1 MRGPGRDTCL
11 AMLRLEKI
19 TYRIGPR
26 TLFDSASATVN
37 TGHRVGFVGLNGTG
51 KTTLLGMLS
60 GMAELDSGAI
70 SVPSRWR
77 IGITRQEAPDG
88 PENLLEIVLAADQEL
103 ASLNREAKTATD
115 PGRIAEIHVRLHD
128 KGASRASARA
138 ARLLA
143 GLGFD
148 EAAQQRPCH
157 SFSGGWRMRV
167 ALAALLFT
175 EPDLLLLDEPTN
187 HLDLEASLWLENH
200 LRHYPGTVLLVSH
213 DRDLLNRVVEE
224 ILHLEN
230 GKLTLYSGNYDR
242 FEATRRMRLAQN
254 EKLRA
259 KQDAQKQQIMKFVD
273 RFRYKATKA
282 KQAQSRLK
290 MLERM
295 QPIPEHRKDGT
306 VAFTFPAP
314 KPALASPLYTTE
326 NVSVGYDGQA
336 VIENLSLRLDA
347 DDRIALIGANG
358 NGKSTLIKLLAG
370 RLQPMAGKIGKS
382 GKLRVGYFAQHQADE
397 LDLAA
402 TPLIAMTRK
411 RRCDTETKV
420 RAMLGRFGFGAE
432 KAETK
437 IGDLSGGEKAR
448 LLFALMSVEAPHIL
462 LLDEPTNHL
471 DVNSRQALVQA
482 VNAFEG
488 AVIIVS
494 HDPHL
499 IALTADRFWLVAGGA
514 VMPFDGDMDDYRA
527 LLAGNG
533 GNGAKAAGGVAAKD
547 KKERRRE
554 AAEQRQAVAHLKREL
569 ASAEAKVE
577 KLEARREDLT
587 GTIVCPAL
595 YRDRGGG
602 AKLNVLR
609 KQLGQV
615 EKDLRAAEDRWAK
628 AQENWD
634 AAPENKGSR
643 K

>member
-1 MRGPGRDTCL
+1 
-11 AMLRLEKI
+11 MLRLDQI

-26 TLFDSASATVN
+26 TLFDGASATISP
-37 TGHRVGFVGLNGTG
+37 GRRVGFVGRNGTG
-51 KTTLLGMLS
+51 KTTLLGMLA
-60 GMAELDSGAI
+60 GVTEPDSGSI

-88 PENLLEIVLAADQEL
+88 PEKLIEIVLAADEEL
-103 ASLNREAKTATD
+103 VELHREAETATD
-115 PGRIAEIHVRLHD
+115 PHRIAEIHARLHD
-128 KGASRASARA
+128 KGASRAQARA

-148 EAAQQRPCH
+148 EAAQQRPCR
-157 SFSGGWRMRV
+157 SFSGGWRMRL

-187 HLDLEASLWLENH
+187 HLDLEATLWLENH
-200 LRHYPGTVLLVSH
+200 LRHYRGTVLLVSH
-213 DRDLLNRVVEE
+213 DRDLLNRVAEE

-242 FEATRRMRLAQN
+242 FEGTRRMRLAQN

-259 KQDAQKQQIMKFVD
+259 RQDAQKQQIMKFVE

-295 QPIPEHRKDGT
+295 EPIPEHREHGT

-326 NVSVGYDGQA
+326 DVSVGYDGTA
-336 VIENLSLRLDA
+336 VIKNLSVRFDD

-370 RLQPMAGKIGKS
+370 RLQPMAGKVGKS

-411 RRCDTETKV
+411 RPRDTVTQV
-420 RAMLGRFGFGAE
+420 RAQLGRFGFGKE

-448 LLFALMSVEAPHIL
+448 LLFALMSAEAPHIL
-462 LLDEPTNHL
+462 LLDEPANHL
-471 DVNSRQALVQA
+471 DVDSRQTLVQA
-482 VNAFEG
+482 INGFEG
-488 AVIIVS
+488 AVVIVS

-514 VMPFDGDMDDYRA
+514 VTPFDGDMDDYRA
-527 LLAGNG
+527 LLANGG
-533 GNGAKAAGGVAAKD
+533 GNGTEAANGVTGSD

-554 AAEQRQAVAHLKREL
+554 AAEQRKAVAHLKREL
-569 ASAEAKVE
+569 ASAEAEVE

-587 GTIVCPAL
+587 RAIAYPAL
-595 YRDRGGG
+595 YHDQGDS
-602 AKLNVLR
+602 AKLIVLQ
-609 KQLGQV
+609 KELGRV
-615 EKDLRAAEDRWAK
+615 EKDLSAAEDRWAK
-628 AQENWD
+628 AQENWE
-634 AAPENKGSR
+634 AAHP
-643 K
+643 

>member
-1 MRGPGRDTCL
+1 
-11 AMLRLEKI
+11 MLRIDGI

-26 TLFDSASATVN
+26 TLFDGASATVN
-37 TGHRVGFVGLNGTG
+37 PGHRVGFVGRNGTG
-51 KTTLLGMLS
+51 KTTLLGMVT
-60 GMAELDSGAI
+60 GAIEPDSGTI

-88 PENLLEIVLAADQEL
+88 PGSLIEIVLAADEEL
-103 ASLNREAKTATD
+103 ARLNREAETATD
-115 PGRIAEIHVRLHD
+115 PGRIAEIHARLLD
-128 KGASRASARA
+128 KGASRARARA
-138 ARLLA
+138 AKLLA

-148 EAAQQRPCH
+148 EAAQRQPCQ

-167 ALAALLFT
+167 ALAGLLFT

-187 HLDLEASLWLENH
+187 HLDLEASLWLESY
-200 LRHYPGTVLLVSH
+200 LRNYPGTVLLVSH
-213 DRDLLNRVVEE
+213 DRDLLNRVVGE

-242 FEATRRMRLAQN
+242 FERTRRMRLAQN
-254 EKLRA
+254 ENLRA
-259 KQDAQKQQIMKFVD
+259 RQDAQKQKIMKFVE

-295 QPIPEHRKDGT
+295 EPSPEHREEGT

-314 KPALASPLYTTE
+314 KPALASPLFSTE
-326 NVSVGYDGQA
+326 DVAVGYDSKP
-336 VIENLSLRLDA
+336 VFENLSVRFDA

-358 NGKSTLIKLLAG
+358 NGKSTLLKLLAG
-370 RLQPMAGKIGKS
+370 RLRPMAGKVIKS

-397 LDLAA
+397 LDLTA
-402 TPLIAMTRK
+402 TPLAAMTLK
-411 RRCDTETKV
+411 RPDETPNQV
-420 RAMLGRFGFGAE
+420 RAQLGHFGFGQE

-448 LLFALMSVEAPHIL
+448 LLFALMSAEAPHIL

-471 DVNSRQALVQA
+471 DVHSRQALVRSI
-482 VNAFEG
+482 NAFEG
-488 AVIIVS
+488 AVVIVS

-514 VMPFDGDMDDYRA
+514 VTPFDGDMDDYRQF
-527 LLAGNG
+527 LASRGP
-533 GNGAKAAGGVAAKD
+533 NGAKAASGGTGNR

-554 AAEQRQAVAHLKREL
+554 AAQRRKEVKNLQRGLARAVAE
-569 ASAEAKVE
+569 VE
-577 KLEARREDLT
+577 KLQAKKDDLT
-587 GTIVCPAL
+587 QAAADPAL

-602 AKLNVLR
+602 AKLTALQ
-609 KQLGQV
+609 KALGQV
-615 EKDLRAAEDRWAK
+615 ARDLGAAEDRWAT
-628 AQENWD
+628 AQEKWD
-634 AAPENKGSR
+634 AAQA
-643 K
+643 